1 MYFMQ
6 CRNFTKHLNLILSI
20 FIIKQV
26 KFKQKALLDSEDFFH
41 NGTYSEG
48 GFMLHFPLSGRE
60 SCHCSG

>member
-1 MYFMQ
+1 MSVPEQ
-6 CRNFTKHLNLILSI
+6 HKRNSSRRLVGSVAAKNDF
-20 FIIKQV
+20 
-26 KFKQKALLDSEDFFH
+26 FFH